1 MSTVSEVAS
10 GPRDPSE
17 MEPDA
22 SRILRSRRLR
32 FIQGCEEYPLRAGLV
47 RVATQNLKESSARWK
62 ALIGGLIGP
71 DALNVPFIE
80 QDSVAEC
87 CRLYGQ
93 GRCELDFPAG
103 GIGSIK
109 IHKRSLWALSRLPV
123 ARCEG
128 VPKVKLV
135 LLKPRPGLVPLV
147 LPEQQPRIA
156 LIPFALYS
164 PVTQVYWD
172 CEVISDGPVQP
183 GSEVAIKMALNSF
196 MTDAQMAQWMTQQ
209 LMGINI
215 VHLNYR
221 FLSLSRMEIL
231 DCEDVTDA
239 VQRLA
244 AGTKLDEERELL
256 QKLCREFRNTAPR
269 KPRSRRGKPSGSS
282 SGVGASAGDEGP
294 VDDGGEDLGDDI
306 DEADPAP
313 VWEAKD
319 EWADALA
326 PDEDEALP
334 VVQQDGPTVELFLD
348 PSDLRRKWGRLSMFK
363 AGTTSESLGMYCYR
377 HGCSKTRTPKRMLNR
392 LTLRRWLL
400 AGQALPAG
408 KDGKD
413 AHMKMFEELE
423 KAQAAK

>member
-1 MSTVSEVAS
+1 M
-10 GPRDPSE
+10 
-17 MEPDA
+17 
-22 SRILRSRRLR
+22 
-32 FIQGCEEYPLRAGLV
+32 RAVLV

-62 ALIGGLIGP
+62 ALIGGVIGL

-103 GIGSIK
+103 GIESIK
-109 IHKRSLWALSRLPV
+109 IRKRSLWALSRLPI
-123 ARCEG
+123 ATCEG

-135 LLKPRPGLVPLV
+135 LLQPRPGLVPLA
-147 LPEQQPRIA
+147 LPDQQPRVA

-215 VHLNYR
+215 VHLYYR

-256 QKLCREFRNTAPR
+256 QKLCREFRNSAPR
-269 KPRSRRGKPSGSS
+269 KPRARKGKPSRSS

-348 PSDLRRKWGRLSMFK
+348 PSDLRRK
-363 AGTTSESLGMYCYR
+363 
-377 HGCSKTRTPKRMLNR
+377 
-392 LTLRRWLL
+392 
-400 AGQALPAG
+400 
-408 KDGKD
+408 
-413 AHMKMFEELE
+413 
-423 KAQAAK
+423 